1 MILLAILGVLLLG
14 YVVIL
19 ITHNNKP
26 NTARSWVIA
35 MTAAGL
41 AWLASFAL
49 RLYLPSDVALLEW
62 FPGTAFQDS
71 LGLRLDYINWPYMVA
86 ILTICLASLLTYTTR
101 TGEGVNTYSWT
112 QILITTALNLIAILA
127 ANPLTMAIAWM
138 LTDLVELFSTLRL
151 SQETETSSK
160 VINLFSIRLLSTL
173 VLMVATAFAWRS
185 EPFSGFEIMQP
196 QGSLFFL
203 IAAGLRLGVWSL
215 NLPLLDSP
223 ELRRG
228 VGTLARLIPA
238 ASALVLIAHLPAEL
252 LVFNQNM
259 VGVIQ
264 VITLIAALYSAAMWF
279 TRKNVYEA
287 KPYWMVAL
295 SAFAIQSAL
304 NGQAEASRV
313 WGLAL
318 LLSGS
323 LLFLFDP
330 PIRRIRYLPAL
341 GLLGFIGLPY
351 TLAASGWDGILP
363 QSFNFISIVMIVT
376 HALLVLGYI
385 RYIINA
391 DSTVTGLEKHAR
403 ITFPLG
409 LVTIVQTILVL
420 GIVGWP
426 GVLTTGNLWASL
438 ISLALVVI
446 GVFLGWRLNFRMDTE
461 GLGQRIPFFRPI
473 LTILEF
479 FRKVLSLS
487 WLSDLGK
494 KISKSLAD
502 LLKFFS
508 LILEGDGGIL
518 WSLVFLVL
526 LGILFLSLVRL

>member
-62 FPGTAFQDS
+62 FPGTSFQDS
-71 LGLRLDYINWPYMVA
+71 LGLRLDYINWPYMVT

-101 TGEGVNTYSWT
+101 TGTGVSIYSWT
-112 QILITTALNLIAILA
+112 QVLITTALNLIAILA

-151 SQETETSSK
+151 SQETETGSK

-203 IAAGLRLGVWSL
+203 IAAGLRLGVLPL

-238 ASALVLIAHLPAEL
+238 ASALVLIAHLPSEL
-252 LVFNQNM
+252 LVFNQNL

-264 VITLIAALYSAAMWF
+264 IITLIAALYSAAMWF
-279 TRKNVYEA
+279 TRKDVYEA

-313 WGLAL
+313 WGLAM

-341 GLLGFIGLPY
+341 GLLGFVGLPY
-351 TLAASGWDGILP
+351 TLAASGWAGILP
-363 QSFNFISIVMIVT
+363 QSFNFVSIVMIAT

-385 RYIINA
+385 RYIIAA

-409 LVTIVQTILVL
+409 LVTIIQTILIL

-426 GVLTTGNLWASL
+426 GVLTIGNLWASL
-438 ISLALVVI
+438 ISLAVVI
-446 GVFLGWRLNFRMDTE
+446 VGVFVGWRLDFRMDTE
-461 GLGQRIPFFRPI
+461 GLGQRIPFYRPI
-473 LTILEF
+473 NTVLEF

-487 WLSDLGK
+487 WLSALGK
-494 KISKSLAD
+494 NFSASLAG
-502 LLKFFS
+502 LLGFFS
-508 LILEGDGGIL
+508 SILEGDGGIM
-518 WSLVFLVL
+518 WSLVFIVL
-526 LGILFLSLVRL
+526 LGILFLSLTRL